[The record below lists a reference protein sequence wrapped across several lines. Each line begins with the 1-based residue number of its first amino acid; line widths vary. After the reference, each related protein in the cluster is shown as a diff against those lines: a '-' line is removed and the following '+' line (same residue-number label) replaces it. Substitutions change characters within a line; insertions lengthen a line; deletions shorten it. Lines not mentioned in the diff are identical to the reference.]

1 MEITERR
8 TADIVTLSLSGRLDT
23 ATAKTFE
30 DKILSR
36 IKSGDRRFIVDLAEL
51 EYIGSAGLRVFVLAA
66 KRLDGGNGKLVLCGF
81 RKTIPYNTL
90 NRTPDPIREVF
101 DTAGFFSIFTTY
113 GSEDDAIKDLQANP
127 MSVSQSGADAP
138 PRQPPRYSP
147 KDPESVKKEV
157 TLGNALNRWLP
168 SLESFRPGWILTSVS
183 LIITSVLWAAA
194 RFPDHMPPGFWPW
207 LGLSQLTI
215 LWSVTLMAVA
225 MLAVVRAHALEPVF
239 GGLDRAVRFHKI
251 LGPSAILLLIAHVV
265 FLALLEIER
274 GTSIA
279 NLFVPFWSK
288 SARSSDIII
297 FYMLLL
303 LAGLAYDRLM
313 SYERWLSIHRLT
325 GLVFLGGAA
334 HAAMEPGT
342 IAGFEP
348 LRTWMAILI
357 LAGGAAWL
365 YRVALFNR
373 LGPRYPYRVDRV
385 VSRGSQIID
394 LVMRPAERRMMYEPG
409 TFVFLR
415 VPDMEG
421 QQRELHPFSISSSP
435 VDRDL
440 RLSIRTVGDFTR
452 RLPSLQSGM
461 DLEIYGPFG
470 GFTSHRFASFRRIVC
485 IGAGIGITPFLG
497 MLAFELSNRDF
508 RRIWLYYVVRDEQD
522 AVYDSEIRGTCSEA
536 HSYLEAESYIDYAL
550 WATAHRG
557 RLTAA
562 QVAADIAPLE
572 DYAVMLCGQLTFV
585 SDLARQFRA
594 LGLSRDRII
603 TEEFEFR

>member
-23 ATAKTFE
+23 TTAKTFE
-30 DKILSR
+30 DRILSR
-36 IKSGDRRFIVDLAEL
+36 IEAGDRRFIIDLAEL
-51 EYIGSAGLRVFVLAA
+51 EYIASAGLRVFVLAA

-101 DTAGFFSIFTTY
+101 DTAGFSSIFTTY

-127 MSVSQSGADAP
+127 ISVSQSRVDTLL
-138 PRQPPRYSP
+138 RQPPQYLP
-147 KDPESVKKEV
+147 KDPESVKKEA

-168 SLESFRPGWILTSVS
+168 SLESFRPGWILTTGF
-183 LIITSVLWAAA
+183 LIITTVLWAAA
-194 RFPDHMPPGFWPW
+194 RFPDNMPPGFWLW
-207 LGLSQLTI
+207 RGLSQLTI

-251 LGPSAILLLIAHVV
+251 IGPSAILLLIAHVI
-265 FLALLEIER
+265 FLALLEIKR
-274 GTSIA
+274 GTSIG
-279 NLFVPFWSK
+279 NVFVPFWSE
-288 SARSSDIII
+288 SARSIDILI
-297 FYMLLL
+297 FYALLL

-313 SYERWLSIHRLT
+313 SYERWLSIHRII

-334 HAAMEPGT
+334 HASLEPGT
-342 IAGFEP
+342 IADFEP
-348 LRTWMAILI
+348 LRTWIVILI
-357 LAGGAAWL
+357 LAGGTAWL
-365 YRVALFNR
+365 YRVVLFNR
-373 LGPRYPYRVDRV
+373 LGPRYPYRLETV
-385 VSRGSQIID
+385 VSRGSHIID
-394 LVMRPAERRMMYEPG
+394 LVMRPTQRRMMYEPG

-421 QQRELHPFSISSSP
+421 QQKELHPFSISSSP

-452 RLPSLQSGM
+452 RLPSLQSGT
-461 DLEIYGPFG
+461 DLEVYGPFG
-470 GFTSHRFASFRRIVC
+470 GFTSHRFAPFRRLVF

-522 AVYDSEIRGTCSEA
+522 AVYDSEIRGTYAEA
-536 HSYLEAESYIDYAL
+536 ESYLEAESYIDYAL
-550 WATAHRG
+550 WATASRG
-557 RLTAA
+557 RITAA
-562 QVAADIAPLE
+562 QIAADIAPME
-572 DYAVMLCGQLTFV
+572 DYAVMLCGQLNFV

-594 LGLSRDRII
+594 LGLPRDRII